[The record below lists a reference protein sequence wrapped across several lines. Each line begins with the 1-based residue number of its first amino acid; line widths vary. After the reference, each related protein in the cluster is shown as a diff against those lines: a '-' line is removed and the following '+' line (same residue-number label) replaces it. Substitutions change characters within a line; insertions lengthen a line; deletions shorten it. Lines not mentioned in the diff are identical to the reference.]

1 MPHSCGIPTVTRGPA
16 EKKQV
21 ALTFDDG
28 PHPTLTPR
36 LLDILDE
43 KNVRATFYILGNKVA
58 RNAALIKRIRGEGH
72 EIGNH
77 SWSHPNLAN
86 RSDSAILSELK
97 RTSDAIYNASGK
109 RPTTMRPPYGALSM
123 RQRRLVNS
131 ELGMPTIM
139 WSIDTLDYTGS
150 SSATITN
157 RVLRRAH
164 NGAIILGHDI
174 QARTIQAVPA
184 LIDGLKSRSFKFVT
198 VSQLIR

>member
-1 MPHSCGIPTVTRGPA
+1 MSTIDSGHCEARYGSAEGQQEAVLVGRG
-16 EKKQV
+16 EG
-21 ALTFDDG
+21 FD
-28 PHPTLTPR
+28 LR
-36 LLDILDE
+36 A
-43 KNVRATFYILGNKVA
+43 NVRARCFSRA
-58 RNAALIKRIRGEGH
+58 SCAA
-72 EIGNH
+72 
-77 SWSHPNLAN
+77 
-86 RSDSAILSELK
+86 
-97 RTSDAIYNASGK
+97 
-109 RPTTMRPPYGALSM
+109 SM

-131 ELGMPTIM
+131 ELGMATIM